1 MGSPARRPALHCPLA
16 PARADV
22 QSESL
27 QERESQ
33 ATRPASAQEDTD
45 ASTNRRRSQTDTRG
59 RAGRRPPTMKTRMCC
74 GRAVAAR
81 LPPGP
86 QSTLNSLSRRAATP
100 PILMAVRRYLC
111 ANSSPNVLC
120 TPDGGRR
127 HSASACTG
135 RGVKQ
140 TEARVSGVPV
150 RLRGFMTWAC
160 NACKGEPD
168 LTGVTQEAAR
178 IA

>member
-1 MGSPARRPALHCPLA
+1 
-16 PARADV
+16 
-22 QSESL
+22 
-27 QERESQ
+27 
-33 ATRPASAQEDTD
+33 
-45 ASTNRRRSQTDTRG
+45 
-59 RAGRRPPTMKTRMCC
+59 MKTRMCC

-160 NACKGEPD
+160 NACNACKGERD